1 MHYGHT
7 PITYHHNA
15 NIFIALKA
23 EFYAYGVNVIGT
35 FYYFIKTPVYT
46 EIIRGILVLVFLE
59 NP

>member
-35 FYYFIKTPVYT
+35 VYT
-46 EIIRGILVLVFLE
+46 EIIRGDIGVGVSRKSLMIG
-59 NP
+59 